1 MDKNN
6 NISKLDILED
16 RIIKSATAH
25 DILSNI
31 KVWGHWVRS
40 MDGVFLD
47 ISTEAAKILFWLTP
61 EQCIGK
67 TSLWI
72 VKSEWLDIDKNR
84 FPNVCMASDKHILDN
99 SKDWKYWN
107 YTFIE
112 FITGID
118 WKKHIWR
125 TLKGI
130 APPVVGREQLIW
142 GQAEFLD
149 ETIWYEKCMDR
160 VIKNPNLQIL
170 NKNLYIYE

>member
-1 MDKNN
+1 MNKKNN
-6 NISKLDILED
+6 ITKLDILED

-31 KVWGHWVRS
+31 KVWWHWVR
-40 MDGVFLD
+40 DINGVFLD

-72 VKSEWLDIDKNR
+72 VKSNCLEIDKNR
-84 FPNVCMASDKHILDN
+84 FHNVCMASDQYILNNAVDE
-99 SKDWKYWN
+99 KYWN

-112 FITGID
+112 LVTGID

-130 APPVVGREQLIW
+130 APPIVWRELLIW

-149 ETIWYEKCMDR
+149 RTIGYEKCINR
-160 VIKNPNLQIL
+160 LIKNPNLKKI
-170 NKNLYIYE
+170 NENLYIYE